1 MAYGKYAPKLVDQ
14 FNFRVLMVLSL
25 LIFTLPIGN
34 HNDYFCGFLN
44 CVILFLLQ
52 TLGELIC
59 PAYHELCDVDPEPVS
74 GQCPNACNFNG
85 DCING
90 RCSCFLGFN
99 GYDCS
104 QRKLLNL
111 FLHYSL

>member
-1 MAYGKYAPKLVDQ
+1 MCPEAGGPIQYPG
-14 FNFRVLMVLSL
+14 FNGT
-25 LIFTLPIGN
+25 FTSHFSFANWGY
-34 HNDYFCGFLN
+34 HNDYFYGFLN
-44 CVILFLLQ
+44 FVILFLLQ

-90 RCSCFLGFN
+90 RCNCFLGFD

-104 QRKLLNL
+104 KRKLLNL
-111 FLHYSL
+111 FLLSSF